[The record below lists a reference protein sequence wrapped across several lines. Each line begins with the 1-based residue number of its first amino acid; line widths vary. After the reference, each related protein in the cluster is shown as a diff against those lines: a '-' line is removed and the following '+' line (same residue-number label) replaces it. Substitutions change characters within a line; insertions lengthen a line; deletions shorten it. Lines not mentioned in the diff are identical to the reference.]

1 MIKDV
6 IMIMLY
12 FWFFVML
19 GCSMI
24 AQVFYRYAH
33 TPGYKAAFNV
43 IAFVGVFIHE
53 VAHYTMAILLGV
65 KPGKFRVKFQ
75 SENGEGVAPHGSIE
89 NPESERN
96 SVLQTFAVAFAPMLV
111 STFLFM
117 FCLDIIFN
125 IQTELL
131 VKVIAVVF
139 AGSLLIGL
147 GPSGQDVKVVG
158 YSFKNDPRYSV
169 YQIFLLVLSG
179 ALIWLFVDL
188 YIIFLPFEVLYY
200 IAYFVVLTFFYFALK
215 GAFWIVGKS
224 ANGIAKKM
232 GKIQVS
238 SPKFLTRRR
247 RFKHVEDPNEREVQ
261 W

>member
-1 MIKDV
+1 
-6 IMIMLY
+6 MLFRTLY
-12 FWFFVML
+12 GL
-19 GCSMI
+19 
-24 AQVFYRYAH
+24 AH
-33 TPGYKAAFNV
+33 TPGYKLVFNA

-65 KPGKFRVKFQ
+65 KPGKFRVKFR
-75 SENGEGVAPHGSIE
+75 SEIGEGVAPHGSIE

-117 FCLDIIFN
+117 FCLDLIFN

-131 VKVIAVVF
+131 VKVVAVVF

-147 GPSGQDVKVVG
+147 EPSGQDVKVVG

-169 YQIFLLVLSG
+169 YQISLLIISVV
-179 ALIWLFVDL
+179 LIWVFVDL
-188 YIIFLPFEVLYY
+188 YFFVLPFEVLYY
-200 IAYFVVLTFFYFALK
+200 IAYFLVLTFLYFALK
-215 GAFWIVGKS
+215 GVFWIVGKS
-224 ANGIAKKM
+224 IKGIAKKM
-232 GKIQVS
+232 GKVEVAT
-238 SPKFLTRRR
+238 PRFLTRRR